1 LISIKAAAAGCCD
14 TGIMNDLAEHFGSGP
29 FYPNQQRQHWIML
42 GLLAS
47 LLAAFLL
54 YATRLAS

>member
-1 LISIKAAAAGCCD
+1 
-14 TGIMNDLAEHFGSGP
+14 MNDLAEHFGSGP